1 MRDTLPMPNDTW
13 ALFLDVDGTLLD
25 IAATPDA
32 VVVPEALGDLLAALQ
47 YALEGALAL
56 VSGRP
61 IAELDRLFAPLVLP
75 AAGQHGAEMRLG
87 PREPVRRRGGMPDIA
102 PVAARLEAFAARR
115 GILVERK
122 GMSVAAHYR
131 ASPER
136 EAELRTFLEDLLR
149 ELPSGGFEILPAKMA
164 FEVKPRSFNKR
175 VAIET
180 FLQVAPFGGRL
191 PVFIGDDR
199 TDEDGFAAVRAHGG
213 HAIRVGT
220 TPTPGIF
227 WTVASPQALRAWLTR
242 VAATLGADRQ
252 LRHAQLPHAGP
263 RRA

>member
-32 VVVPEALGDLLAALQ
+32 VVVPETLTDLLASLQ
-47 YALEGALAL
+47 YALDGALAL

-61 IAELDRLFAPLVLP
+61 IAELDRLFAPLALP
-75 AAGQHGAEMRLG
+75 AAGQHGAELRLG
-87 PREPVRRRGGMPDIA
+87 PGEPVRRRGSMPDVA
-102 PVAARLEAFAARR
+102 PVTARLEAFAARR

-131 ASPER
+131 AAPER
-136 EAELRTFLEDLLR
+136 ETELRAFLEDLLH
-149 ELPSGGFEILPAKMA
+149 EQSSSGFEVLPAKMA
-164 FEVKPRSFNKR
+164 FEVKPRGFNKR
-175 VAIET
+175 SAVEA
-180 FLQVAPFGGRL
+180 FLRVEPFTGRL

-220 TPTPGIF
+220 VPAAGIF

-252 LRHAQLPHAGP
+252 LRHAGP